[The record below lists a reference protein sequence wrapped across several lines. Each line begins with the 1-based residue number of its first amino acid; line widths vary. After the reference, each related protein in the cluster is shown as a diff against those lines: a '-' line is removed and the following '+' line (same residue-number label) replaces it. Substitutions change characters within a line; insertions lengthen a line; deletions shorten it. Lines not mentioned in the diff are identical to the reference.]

1 MVATASAAVWALLL
15 LAALGDLPEPSDATL
30 VSGSNSLCQC
40 TPRNATTSSYLN
52 SLNSYT
58 ADMLRLLNEIST
70 QLSSLGLKFSDFSNA
85 ALARLLTISASSVEA
100 TKVAT
105 ALLTS
110 LNSNSSSST
119 GGAATTASTS
129 CTTNSLT
136 FFGETIYQ
144 ALGSGGSYSGGGSWT
159 LALSGAA
166 LLIDYGVKGCTSQTQ
181 FVRQICVD
189 GYPSEVYIFT
199 QATWTSSASLLSD
212 SLTTSSQT
220 GAVCINVGAELVAF
234 SVLPKALKSRYSLM
248 PNYQFTLTVTGC
260 FKAIPASCTPTVAPT
275 TTIPCVT
282 GNALAEISILPVDFF
297 YNAKLSRT
305 DGIVIN
311 ATSSGAAAATFL
323 ADLTADGCR
332 TAPTV
337 TQVCTAGNFKRMKI
351 GELIEYRGTIE
362 EFPGSENVSAS
373 NIYDVF
379 CYTVNRKL
387 AILAIQ
393 PEELFN
399 PSEGQFKFFPEA
411 RGCFDPVSSSCVARP
426 ACVGPLE
433 VGWHSDQL
441 PQQSLTFTN
450 MTYSG
455 GQWIT
460 TGSDGA
466 LTVDLTAG
474 GCRRSAGVTQVC
486 VTATN
491 ATSVQLSAIFP
502 VGAAE
507 FFSTNTL
514 TGSSA
519 PTAATPWCQSYSVAP
534 SMKTLF
540 ISFQPSSAIVYLKWT
555 ISGCFSTLPAYCL
568 TTTAAPV
575 TATTVIFRPSGKCTN
590 LMTLTNSDPNVLAS
604 AISGGSFVSSNSTW
618 TVAKGGSLTL
628 DLTVGGCRQSV
639 NLLAICI
646 LGNAATVRVDFVGED
661 NSRSVLADSATKSDP
676 AAGSSLCFTFPSGV
690 YAKSLVLLPT
700 ALKTA
705 SASDAAYSLMV
716 NLSACYSSISA
727 SCYSPICGC
736 SANYR
741 PVFYSKRYY
750 RISFA
755 IVSGFYGTYKSTY
768 ASPVTSDYMDLL
780 NMTDTMIYLNFGDYK
795 DKYEGIDQATFTSGS
810 VAFQARLIMYD
821 GGYSASALDAA
832 LTAGMASYTAGATY
846 VVDASSV
853 VITDYDTISPS
864 ETTTTSGAF
873 ADAGASTLLIALLVP
888 LIILIVAFLV
898 LLILLFKCTNCCSTS
913 TDSVVADVKAGGG
926 VHETGTSMSTA
937 DLLSETDKQLPSA
950 RREHYEYDNG
960 GGEKDKS
967 QQLPVPTTP
976 PPQRERH
983 RLQRRGLG
991 EGDGDD
997 SGGGGGDDGAQ
1008 QPPRRK
1014 RHKKPRRAAVS
1025 PMAGGD
1031 QDDGGGSGAVAKF
1044 EGGSAASPEPLQ
1056 YDRRLWEAADR
1067 PGTPKTVTIETFT
1080 YQLRQA
1086 RGEAK

>member
-1 MVATASAAVWALLL
+1 MLSSQQQCGRCFSWLLW
-15 LAALGDLPEPSDATL
+15 GDLPEPSDATL

-85 ALARLLTISASSVEA
+85 ALARPVDDQRLVCGGNQSCHSSADQPQLKQQQLNWRRLQHCVNYSCDRSA
-100 TKVAT
+100 WT
-105 ALLTS
+105 A
-110 LNSNSSSST
+110 
-119 GGAATTASTS
+119 
-129 CTTNSLT
+129 
-136 FFGETIYQ
+136 
-144 ALGSGGSYSGGGSWT
+144 
-159 LALSGAA
+159 
-166 LLIDYGVKGCTSQTQ
+166 
-181 FVRQICVD
+181 
-189 GYPSEVYIFT
+189 YPSEVYIFT

-260 FKAIPASCTPTVAPT
+260 FKAIPASS
-275 TTIPCVT
+275 CVT

-297 YNAKLSRT
+297 YNRQIEGRT
-305 DGIVIN
+305 DGIVIKRHLICGCHLSRRPDCGRLPDSSDCN
-311 ATSSGAAAATFL
+311 AGL
-323 ADLTADGCR
+323 HGGQLQADEDR
-332 TAPTV
+332 
-337 TQVCTAGNFKRMKI
+337 
-351 GELIEYRGTIE
+351 ELIEYRGTIE

-373 NIYDVF
+373 NIMTYSATPSTENWRSWPSSPRS
-379 CYTVNRKL
+379 CS
-387 AILAIQ
+387 
-393 PEELFN
+393 N

-433 VGWHSDQL
+433 VGWHSR
-441 PQQSLTFTN
+441 P
-450 MTYSG
+450 
-455 GQWIT
+455 
-460 TGSDGA
+460 A
-466 LTVDLTAG
+466 AAAVADLHEHDVQ
-474 GCRRSAGVTQVC
+474 RRAVC

-514 TGSSA
+514 TGEFGSHSGDA
-519 PTAATPWCQSYSVAP
+519 
-534 SMKTLF
+534 L
-540 ISFQPSSAIVYLKWT
+540 PSSAIVYLKWT

-568 TTTAAPV
+568 TTTAGS
-575 TATTVIFRPSGKCTN
+575 RDSHDRKCTN

-628 DLTVGGCRQSV
+628 DLTRGRCRQSV

-661 NSRSVLADSATKSDP
+661 NSGQSWPTRPPSPTLPRLLAVLHISIRSLRQIAGAAADGAEDCIGQRCGLLADGEP
-676 AAGSSLCFTFPSGV
+676 QR
-690 YAKSLVLLPT
+690 LL
-700 ALKTA
+700 LQH
-705 SASDAAYSLMV
+705 
-716 NLSACYSSISA
+716 LSQLLQ
-727 SCYSPICGC
+727 PHLRC

-832 LTAGMASYTAGATY
+832 LTAGMGQLH
-846 VVDASSV
+846 
-853 VITDYDTISPS
+853 
-864 ETTTTSGAF
+864 SGSHLR
-873 ADAGASTLLIALLVP
+873 GGR
-888 LIILIVAFLV
+888 
-898 LLILLFKCTNCCSTS
+898 
-913 TDSVVADVKAGGG
+913 VKRC
-926 VHETGTSMSTA
+926 H
-937 DLLSETDKQLPSA
+937 
-950 RREHYEYDNG
+950 
-960 GGEKDKS
+960 
-967 QQLPVPTTP
+967 
-976 PPQRERH
+976 H
-983 RLQRRGLG
+983 RL
-991 EGDGDD
+991 
-997 SGGGGGDDGAQ
+997 
-1008 QPPRRK
+1008 
-1014 RHKKPRRAAVS
+1014 
-1025 PMAGGD
+1025 
-1031 QDDGGGSGAVAKF
+1031 
-1044 EGGSAASPEPLQ
+1044 
-1056 YDRRLWEAADR
+1056 
-1067 PGTPKTVTIETFT
+1067 
-1080 YQLRQA
+1080 
-1086 RGEAK
+1086 

>member
-1 MVATASAAVWALLL
+1 STATPPHHS
-15 LAALGDLPEPSDATL
+15 
-30 VSGSNSLCQC
+30 
-40 TPRNATTSSYLN
+40 ATTGHPPSIFSSKAIC
-52 SLNSYT
+52 SLSSFRQRPCGRCFSWLLWETSRNHLTPLCYT

-110 LNSNSSSST
+110 PQLKQQQLNWRRCNH
-119 GGAATTASTS
+119 
-129 CTTNSLT
+129 CVNYLT

-166 LLIDYGVKGCTSQTQ
+166 LLIDYG
-181 FVRQICVD
+181 ICVD

-220 GAVCINVGAELVAF
+220 GARLHQRRRRTCRLLA
-234 SVLPKALKSRYSLM
+234 
-248 PNYQFTLTVTGC
+248 
-260 FKAIPASCTPTVAPT
+260 
-275 TTIPCVT
+275 CVT

-379 CYTVNRKL
+379 CYTVKKNWRSWPSSPRSCSTPQLRCSASLRWTAGGRL
-387 AILAIQ
+387 AL
-393 PEELFN
+393 
-399 PSEGQFKFFPEA
+399 
-411 RGCFDPVSSSCVARP
+411 RP
-426 ACVGPLE
+426 AAAAVAA
-433 VGWHSDQL
+433 
-441 PQQSLTFTN
+441 FTN

-474 GCRRSAGVTQVC
+474 GCRRSAGGD
-486 VTATN
+486 
-491 ATSVQLSAIFP
+491 S
-502 VGAAE
+502 AE

-514 TGSSA
+514 TRSSA

-575 TATTVIFRPSGKCTN
+575 TATTVIFRPSGKVHE
-590 LMTLTNSDPNVLAS
+590 LDDADQLDPNVLAS

-618 TVAKGGSLTL
+618 T
-628 DLTVGGCRQSV
+628 
-639 NLLAICI
+639 ICI

-661 NSRSVLADSATKSDP
+661 NSVRP
-676 AAGSSLCFTFPSGV
+676 CRGSSLCFTFPSGV

-780 NMTDTMIYLNFGDYK
+780 NMTDTMTNMRASTRRL
-795 DKYEGIDQATFTSGS
+795 FTSGS

-853 VITDYDTISPS
+853 VIT
-864 ETTTTSGAF
+864 
-873 ADAGASTLLIALLVP
+873 
-888 LIILIVAFLV
+888 
-898 LLILLFKCTNCCSTS
+898 
-913 TDSVVADVKAGGG
+913 
-926 VHETGTSMSTA
+926 
-937 DLLSETDKQLPSA
+937 
-950 RREHYEYDNG
+950 
-960 GGEKDKS
+960 
-967 QQLPVPTTP
+967 
-976 PPQRERH
+976 
-983 RLQRRGLG
+983 
-991 EGDGDD
+991 
-997 SGGGGGDDGAQ
+997 
-1008 QPPRRK
+1008 
-1014 RHKKPRRAAVS
+1014 
-1025 PMAGGD
+1025 
-1031 QDDGGGSGAVAKF
+1031 
-1044 EGGSAASPEPLQ
+1044 
-1056 YDRRLWEAADR
+1056 
-1067 PGTPKTVTIETFT
+1067 
-1080 YQLRQA
+1080 
-1086 RGEAK
+1086 

>member
-1 MVATASAAVWALLL
+1 
-15 LAALGDLPEPSDATL
+15 
-30 VSGSNSLCQC
+30 
-40 TPRNATTSSYLN
+40 
-52 SLNSYT
+52 
-58 ADMLRLLNEIST
+58 
-70 QLSSLGLKFSDFSNA
+70 
-85 ALARLLTISASSVEA
+85 
-100 TKVAT
+100 
-105 ALLTS
+105 
-110 LNSNSSSST
+110 
-119 GGAATTASTS
+119 

-189 GYPSEVYIFT
+189 GYPSSEVYIFT

-220 GAVCINVGAELVAF
+220 GAVCINVGAELFAF

-260 FKAIPASCTPTVAPT
+260 FKAIPASS
-275 TTIPCVT
+275 CVT

-297 YNAKLSRT
+297 YNAKVSRT
-305 DGIVIN
+305 DGILIN
-311 ATSSGAAAATFL
+311 ATSNGTAAATFL

-337 TQVCTAGNFKRMKI
+337 TQVCTTGNFKRMKI
-351 GELIEYRGTIE
+351 GELIDYRGTIQ

-373 NIYDVF
+373 KFMKNILLHHQQRTGDPGHP
-379 CYTVNRKL
+379 
-387 AILAIQ
+387 A
-393 PEELFN
+393 EELFN
-399 PSEGQFKFFPEA
+399 PSESQFKFFPEA
-411 RGCFDPVSSSCVARP
+411 RGCFDPVSSSCIARP

-502 VGAAE
+502 
-507 FFSTNTL
+507 
-514 TGSSA
+514 
-519 PTAATPWCQSYSVAP
+519 
-534 SMKTLF
+534 
-540 ISFQPSSAIVYLKWT
+540 PSSAIVYLKWT
-555 ISGCFSTLPAYCL
+555 ISGCFSTLPRL
-568 TTTAAPV
+568 LPDNNGGS
-575 TATTVIFRPSGKCTN
+575 RDSHDRLQGKCTN

-676 AAGSSLCFTFPSGV
+676 AASSSLCFTFPSGV

-705 SASDAAYSLMV
+705 SASDATYSLMV

-832 LTAGMASYTAGATY
+832 LTAGWPATQREPP
-846 VVDASSV
+846 
-853 VITDYDTISPS
+853 TWWTHYDTISPS
-864 ETTTTSGAF
+864 ETTTSGAF

-976 PPQRERH
+976 PP
-983 RLQRRGLG
+983 
-991 EGDGDD
+991 
-997 SGGGGGDDGAQ
+997 
-1008 QPPRRK
+1008 RRK

-1031 QDDGGGSGAVAKF
+1031 QDDGGGSGAVAQF

-1056 YDRRLWEAADR
+1056 YDRHLWEAADR
-1067 PGTPKTVTIETFT
+1067 PGTPKTDKQLPSARREHYEYDNGGGEKDKSQQLPVPTTPPPRRKRHKKPRRAAVSPMAGETRMMAAVAAPSPNSKEG
-1080 YQLRQA
+1080 RQRRQSRCSTTGTCGKPPTG
-1086 RGEAK
+1086 RGRRKP